1 MFSLLCEFL
10 AMYAQRLCTELLQR
24 VIQDPL
30 LIESNERIEICARA
44 FAAEHVFLP
53 TDRAAFFIFRH
64 GLDLY
69 CPQRSVLQLH
79 PYVIGVTVRVNCVV
93 TQ

>member
-10 AMYAQRLCTELLQR
+10 AMYAQRLHAELLQR

-44 FAAEHVFLP
+44 LAAEHVFLP
-53 TDRAAFFIFRH
+53 TDRAASFIF
-64 GLDLY
+64 
-69 CPQRSVLQLH
+69 
-79 PYVIGVTVRVNCVV
+79 
-93 TQ
+93 